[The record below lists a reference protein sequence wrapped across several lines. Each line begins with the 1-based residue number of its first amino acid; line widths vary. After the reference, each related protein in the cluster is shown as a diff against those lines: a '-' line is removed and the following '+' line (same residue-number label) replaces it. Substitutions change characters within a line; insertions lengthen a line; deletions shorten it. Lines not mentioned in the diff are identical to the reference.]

1 MVTVGAGNGREHGMP
16 DGIVAIELLQRRHL
30 LSLAAAHAACFPDY
44 FLTNMGLQFLQR
56 YYEVYID
63 FPEAFGVVAVNGGGG
78 VVAFAAG
85 TADLSRHDAV
95 LIRSHPL
102 AVVWAVTKA
111 AALNNTVR
119 QQVLQRLTRIGKVM
133 SRALRG
139 PDKSA
144 TAPSGNGS
152 PPLQS
157 VTLTSIG
164 VLPDHQGSGLSMTI
178 INAFEREVRR
188 LGRQRMKA
196 STKLDNTRARAFY
209 EKAGWIVTG
218 VREEDNGI
226 DFERVLAD

>member
-1 MVTVGAGNGREHGMP
+1 MPHASVT
-16 DGIVAIELLQRRHL
+16 IELLQRRHL
-30 LSLAAAHAACFPDY
+30 QSLAAAHAACFPDY
-44 FLTNMGLQFLQR
+44 FLTNMGLPFLQR
-56 YYEVYID
+56 YYEVYVD
-63 FPEAFGVVAVNGGGG
+63 FPEAFGVVAVNSGGG

-95 LIRSHPL
+95 LMRSHPL

-111 AALNNTVR
+111 AALNKSVR
-119 QQVLQRLTRIGKVM
+119 QQALQRLTRIGKVM

-152 PPLQS
+152 PPLQTM
-157 VTLTSIG
+157 TLTSIG

-178 INAFEREVRR
+178 IDAFEREVHR
-188 LGRQRMKA
+188 LGRQRIKA
-196 STKLDNTRARAFY
+196 STRFDDPRARAFY
-209 EKAGWIVTG
+209 EKAGWVVTA
-218 VREEDNGI
+218 VREEANGI